1 MNGYPTIEAKIGQR
15 SIPLAKLKP
24 SQVSPSRLSKHI
36 NDPVQI
42 KLAIPFYQK
51 GILDSGHTRCR
62 SGAYNLLSTNPINR
76 GSCLANNLTINH

>member
-1 MNGYPTIEAKIGQR
+1 MNGYPTIEAKIGQS

-24 SQVSPSRLSKHI
+24 SQVSASCLDKPI

-51 GILDSGHTRCR
+51 GMLD
-62 SGAYNLLSTNPINR
+62 
-76 GSCLANNLTINH
+76 